1 MRALAMVAAIGL
13 AGPAAGYTVVLGAAP
28 VGEKPSTVAAH
39 ALPQSTLAE
48 KPMAS
53 TLAPVQAQSSFALK
67 DMDSAMLEKTQDT
80 LTRLGARQEGSR
92 IIVTLPGDV
101 LFDFDKSDIRADARP
116 VLSQLS
122 EVLLA
127 MPDAPVAI
135 LGHTDAKG
143 SDEYNQALSERRAD
157 SVGSWLG
164 DLGVDSGRMTP
175 EGRGEAEPV
184 APNQHP
190 DGSDDP
196 EGRQQ
201 NRRVEFIIG
210 TGG

>member
-13 AGPAAGYTVVLGAAP
+13 AGPAAGYTVTLGAAP
-28 VGEKPSTVAAH
+28 VGERPSTVMPH
-39 ALPQSTLAE
+39 DLPQSTLAE

-53 TLAPVQAQSSFALK
+53 TLAAGQAQSGFGLK
-67 DMDSAMLEKTQDT
+67 DMDSATMERSQAALTQ
-80 LTRLGARQEGSR
+80 LGARQQGGQ

-101 LFDFDKSDIRADARP
+101 LFDFDKSDIRADAQP
-116 VLSQLS
+116 VLSQLAQ
-122 EVLLA
+122 VLVD

-143 SDEYNQALSERRAD
+143 SDDYNQALSERRAD
-157 SVGSWLG
+157 SVGSWLN
-164 DLGVDSGRMTP
+164 DLGVERGRMTA

-184 APNQHP
+184 APNQHA

-210 TGG
+210 TGE

>member
-1 MRALAMVAAIGL
+1 MRALAMVAALGL
-13 AGPAAGYTVVLGAAP
+13 AGPAAAYTVTLGAGL
-28 VGEKPSTVAAH
+28 VGEKPSTTAPYV
-39 ALPQSTLAE
+39 LPGSVLVE
-48 KPMAS
+48 KPMVS
-53 TLAPVQAQSSFALK
+53 TLAPVQAQSSFGLK
-67 DMDSAMLEKTQDT
+67 DMDSATMAKTQAS
-80 LTRLGARQEGSR
+80 LTQLGARQEGSQ

-101 LFDFDKSDIRADARP
+101 LFDFDKSDIRPDARP

-127 MPDAPVAI
+127 MPDSPVEI

-143 SDEYNQALSERRAD
+143 SNDYNQALSERRAG
-157 SVGSWLG
+157 SVRSWLG
-164 DLGVDSGRMTP
+164 DLGVDAGRMTP

-184 APNQHP
+184 APNQNP

-210 TGG
+210 AGG

>member
-13 AGPAAGYTVVLGAAP
+13 AGPAAAYTVTLGAAP
-28 VGEKPSTVAAH
+28 VGEKPSTVVPYG
-39 ALPQSTLAE
+39 LPASTLAE
-48 KPMAS
+48 RPMAS
-53 TLAPVQAQSSFALK
+53 TLAPVQAQSSFGLK
-67 DMDSAMLEKTQDT
+67 DMDSATLEKTQAS
-80 LTRLGARQEGSR
+80 LTQLGARQVGNQ

-116 VLSQLS
+116 VLSQLAQ
-122 EVLLA
+122 VLLA
-127 MPDAPVAI
+127 MPEAPVEI

-143 SDEYNQALSERRAD
+143 SDDYNQALSERRAE
-157 SVGSWLG
+157 SVRSWLG
-164 DLGVDSGRMTP
+164 DLDVDAGRMTP
-175 EGRGEAEPV
+175 EGRGEAQPV

-196 EGRQQ
+196 EGRQK

>member
-13 AGPAAGYTVVLGAAP
+13 AGPAAAYTVTLGADP
-28 VGEKPSTVAAH
+28 VGERPSTVAPYV
-39 ALPQSTLAE
+39 LPQSKLAE

-53 TLAPVQAQSSFALK
+53 TLAAVQAQSGFGLK
-67 DMDSAMLEKTQDT
+67 DMDSATMEKAQAT
-80 LTRLGARQEGSR
+80 LTQLGARQQGDQ

-116 VLSQLS
+116 VLSQLAQ
-122 EVLLA
+122 VLVA

-143 SDEYNQALSERRAD
+143 SEDYNQGLSEGRAD

-164 DLGVDSGRMTP
+164 DLGVDSDRMTA

-184 APNQHP
+184 APNQHA